1 MKLIEKSSVGI
12 VIQVRSSSKRFKNK
26 FRAKINHDSIILFLI
41 KRILKFKKNIR
52 LIIAIPNNDQKVY
65 EHLKN
70 VKNIDIF
77 NGSKNDVLDRYY
89 KCAKKFNLNT
99 IVRLTGD
106 NPLIDLNIMFK
117 SLNRHVINKK
127 KFTTN
132 CINETFPNGF
142 EFEIISSEILNYAW
156 KNSFL
161 KSEREHVTPYIY
173 KMIRYNN
180 LKNKEFI
187 SINDKT
193 KKYSFLRLT
202 IDKPLDLIVVRKVY
216 NLLKK
221 NKFKINLRNI
231 IKTFKLNKKIFFM
244 NQSEI
249 RDEGYKKNILNE
261 KR

>member
-1 MKLIEKSSVGI
+1 
-12 VIQVRSSSKRFKNK
+12 
-26 FRAKINHDSIILFLI
+26 
-41 KRILKFKKNIR
+41 
-52 LIIAIPNNDQKVY
+52 
-65 EHLKN
+65 
-70 VKNIDIF
+70 
-77 NGSKNDVLDRYY
+77 
-89 KCAKKFNLNT
+89 
-99 IVRLTGD
+99 
-106 NPLIDLNIMFK
+106 
-117 SLNRHVINKK
+117 
-127 KFTTN
+127 
-132 CINETFPNGF
+132 
-142 EFEIISSEILNYAW
+142 
-156 KNSFL
+156 
-161 KSEREHVTPYIY
+161 
-173 KMIRYNN
+173 MIRYNN